1 MVVTYYERIDKGL
14 IEDPYPPIDEKA
26 IEEMINSNLVEI
38 TNSKKSKQTNIQQ
51 ILNSDQKVGTLGDLM
66 KN

>member
-38 TNSKKSKQTNIQQ
+38 TNNKKSKQTNIQQ
-51 ILNSDQKVGTLGDLM
+51 ILNSDKKVHTLGDLM
-66 KN
+66 KS

>member
-1 MVVTYYERIDKGL
+1 VVVTYYERIDKGL

-38 TNSKKSKQTNIQQ
+38 TNNKKSKQTNIQQ
-51 ILNSDQKVGTLGDLM
+51 ILNSDKKVGTLGDLM

>member
-1 MVVTYYERIDKGL
+1 MVITYYERIDKGL

-38 TNSKKSKQTNIQQ
+38 TNNKKSKQTNIQQ
-51 ILNSDQKVGTLGDLM
+51 ILNSDKKVGTLGDLM